1 MDVHLYRRTGAAA
14 AAAVGQPTLN
24 RNNII
29 IIIKSDSLAQET
41 LATSLQHLYHW
52 VGVA

>member
-1 MDVHLYRRTGAAA
+1 MDVHLHRRTGAAA

-29 IIIKSDSLAQET
+29 IIKSDSLAQET
-41 LATSLQHLYHW
+41 QATSLQHLYHW
-52 VGVA
+52 VGVG